1 MVSARLCSIAGT
13 SVILA
18 GCSLVNDPGTHTGPS
33 VDAAVDAPLPAPRLR
48 VAHLSR
54 DVAAVEVLVDDLP
67 IASSLAFASVSMATD
82 VAPGMHAFRV
92 EQAGATLVE
101 RTLETSLG
109 HQYTLTLFG
118 DRGTPP
124 FAGRDLALLL
134 LDDDA
139 TGIDPS
145 RDVRVA
151 AVHVASPVVAGQLVA
166 VNAGGN
172 TLLADDFAFAGIAP
186 LTLGSRPYT
195 VGFDEGADGILD
207 VEFDLPALVPGT
219 YANVFVAARADDS
232 VFLLVSTTRGA
243 VQSIEAN

>member
-166 VNAGGN
+166 VNAGG
-172 TLLADDFAFAGIAP
+172 
-186 LTLGSRPYT
+186 TLGSRPYT